1 MLSATFS
8 FTCTVVT
15 GKVCGA
21 VFIFDTWDRAA
32 STCGTALFGG
42 TGIESFTCE
51 SFGAKI
57 SFSTGHSALTI
68 ALWSKAE
75 VALTIA
81 ICVGF
86 TGVAELRTTW
96 WKVWLT
102 RAGFGITNLARSA
115 SFVVCTGDRG
125 AGVLLWFAEARDARI
140 CRRFAERAGGA
151 TAALVAGLDTTE
163 PFGEAMTKSGATVCI
178 FFAGLAG
185 RGFGGEGL
193 ELASLV
199 CVTIRTCAALLVCGA
214 GCGAIAVFEEYG
226 ADKDGIRIRSH
237 RSTRGIT
244 ARAVGVG
251 DARRADVGVDA
262 DHT

>member
-1 MLSATFS
+1 MLSTTFS
-8 FTCTVVT
+8 FTCAVVT

-32 STCGTALFGG
+32 SACGTALFGG
-42 TGIESFTCE
+42 AGIEPLTCE
-51 SFGAKI
+51 SFGAKV

-75 VALTIA
+75 IALTIA

-86 TGVAELRTTW
+86 TGMAEFGTTW
-96 WKVWLT
+96 RKVWLT
-102 RAGFGITNLARSA
+102 RAGFCITNFARTA

-125 AGVLLWFAEARDARI
+125 AGVLLWFTETRDVRI

-151 TAALVAGLDTTE
+151 TTALVAGLDTAE
-163 PFGEAMTKSGATVCI
+163 PFGEAVTKSGATVCI
-178 FFAGLAG
+178 FFAGLTG

-193 ELASLV
+193 EFASLV
-199 CVTIRTCAALLVCGA
+199 CVTICTCTALLICGA
-214 GCGAIAVFEEYG
+214 GRGTIAVFEEDR

-237 RSTRGIT
+237 RSTRGIA

-251 DARRADVGVDA
+251 DARCADVGVDA